1 MSTGAAISQERRR
14 LLADRMVRWQP
25 DMIRDLGSLCA
36 IPSVRGLMTPAAP
49 YGEETRRV
57 LACFLDLGQR
67 LGFRAVNLDNR
78 AGYVEFGSGQRL
90 IAALCHLDVVPA
102 GEGWQTDP
110 FQLIMDG
117 DHLIARG
124 TSDDKGPAIAVLYAM
139 KDLMDSGFRPDG
151 RIRLIVG
158 LDEENGSSCMAHY
171 VKAAELP
178 DAGFTP
184 DASFPVIY
192 AEKGIC
198 QLTFTLEGQQ
208 PESDALR
215 LTGASGGNAPN
226 MIPGRCLLEYA
237 RKTGEKE
244 TCIINGAAGHASM
257 PESGDNAISKAMLA
271 AAERLDAAGSAHPF
285 VTFYR
290 KAIGRSWRGEGLGI
304 ASSDES
310 GPLTFNAGQLVLDT
324 KKAVLTV
331 DIRYP
336 VTVSFDSL
344 LETLETKARALGAQ
358 TAVQR
363 QIPPLYLPRDSQLVR
378 TLCHVYGELTGA
390 DADPVAIGGGTYA
403 RTMPNIVAFGGAFP
417 GDPETAHQAGEY
429 LTIDQLLATAAIYRQ
444 ALQALAAGN
453 SGRAVNCTDGH

>member
-1 MSTGAAISQERRR
+1 MSAGASIGREKIRR
-14 LLADRMVRWQP
+14 LADRMARWQP
-25 DMIRDLGSLCA
+25 DMIRDLASLCA
-36 IPSVRGLMTPAAP
+36 IPSVRQTATPAAP

-57 LACFLDLGQR
+57 LACFLDLGER

-78 AGYVEFGSGQRL
+78 AGYVEFGSGKRL
-90 IAALCHLDVVPA
+90 TAALCHLDVVPA
-102 GEGWQTDP
+102 GDGWQTDP
-110 FQLIMDG
+110 FLLTMDG
-117 DHLIARG
+117 DRLVARG
-124 TSDDKGPAIAVLYAM
+124 TTDDKGPAIAVLYAM

-171 VKAAELP
+171 VKTAELP

-184 DASFPVIY
+184 DATFPVIY

-198 QLTFTLEGQQ
+198 QLTFTVDNRQ
-208 PESDALR
+208 SATDALR
-215 LTGASGGNAPN
+215 LISASGGNAPN
-226 MIPGRCLLEYA
+226 MIPGRCLLAYV
-237 RKTGEKE
+237 TQDHEKE
-244 TCIINGAAGHASM
+244 TCVIDGVAGHASM
-257 PESGDNAISKAMLA
+257 PESGDNAISKAMMA
-271 AAERLDAAGSAHPF
+271 ASERLDAAGSAHPF

-290 KAIGRSWRGEGLGI
+290 QAIGRSWRGEGLGL
-304 ASSDES
+304 ASADES
-310 GPLTFNAGQLVLDT
+310 GPLTLNAGQLVLDEN
-324 KKAVLTV
+324 KAVLTV

-336 VTVSFDSL
+336 VTAPFDSL
-344 LETLETKARALGAQ
+344 LGTLEAKARALGAQ

-378 TLCHVYGELTGA
+378 TLCRVYAELTGGK
-390 DADPVAIGGGTYA
+390 ADPVAIGGGTYA

-444 ALQALAAGN
+444 ALQALAADN
-453 SGRAVNCTDGH
+453 SGVSG